1 MIPLDDWIMM
11 DKEDRIQSNTL
22 VIPETAKDNTAI
34 EVGDIFVARKL
45 GPTVGD
51 RVKVGDRLLFY
62 GMATAM
68 ALKLPGGIK
77 TWVGRA
83 ADVAFILEEGD

>member
-1 MIPLDDWIMM
+1 MIPLDDWIML
-11 DKEDRIQSNTL
+11 DREEQVRSNTL
-22 VIPETAKDNTAI
+22 LIPETATDKTAI
-34 EVGDIFVARKL
+34 EVGDVFIAKKL

-51 RVKVGDRLLFY
+51 RVHVGQRLLFY
-62 GMATAM
+62 GMATVM

-83 ADVAFILEEGD
+83 SDVAFILEEGD